1 MLETP
6 LGFGMPMIQCPEA
19 MQYLEVDRTVD
30 TLLETQPNPELREVR
45 GTRNPVFA
53 TKLKDP
59 LRCGVK
65 KSFYF

>member
-45 GTRNPVFA
+45 RTQEHRFA
-53 TKLKDP
+53 PKFQEAP
-59 LRCGVK
+59 RWRV
-65 KSFYF
+65 

>member
-45 GTRNPVFA
+45 RTQEHRFA
-53 TKLKDP
+53 AKFQEA
-59 LRCGVK
+59 RRWRV
-65 KSFYF
+65 

>member
-30 TLLETQPNPELREVR
+30 ILLETQPNPELREVR
-45 GTRNPVFA
+45 RTQEQRFA
-53 TKLKDP
+53 AKFQEA
-59 LRCGVK
+59 LRWRV
-65 KSFYF
+65 

>member
-30 TLLETQPNPELREVR
+30 ILLETQPNPELREVR
-45 GTRNPVFA
+45 RPQDPRSAQKFQAAPVWR
-53 TKLKDP
+53 D
-59 LRCGVK
+59 
-65 KSFYF
+65 

>member
-1 MLETP
+1 MIELLETP

-45 GTRNPVFA
+45 RTQEHRFA
-53 TKLKDP
+53 AKFQEA
-59 LRCGVK
+59 LRWRV
-65 KSFYF
+65 

>member
-45 GTRNPVFA
+45 RTQEHRLWTKTLSFA
-53 TKLKDP
+53 LYLLKN
-59 LRCGVK
+59 
-65 KSFYF
+65 SFSF

>member
-30 TLLETQPNPELREVR
+30 ILLETQPNPELREVR
-45 GTRNPVFA
+45 RTQEHRFA
-53 TKLKDP
+53 GKFQEA
-59 LRCGVK
+59 LRWRV
-65 KSFYF
+65 